1 MSLVVTAPDR
11 SFRSGAVD
19 AATLRSLGERAKAG
33 RPGPPYDIIRS
44 TEVQRMVIARD
55 VLR

>member
-1 MSLVVTAPDR
+1 MRVLTRPACGARAMSRIGTDR
-11 SFRSGAVD
+11 GF
-19 AATLRSLGERAKAG
+19 L
-33 RPGPPYDIIRS
+33 RS